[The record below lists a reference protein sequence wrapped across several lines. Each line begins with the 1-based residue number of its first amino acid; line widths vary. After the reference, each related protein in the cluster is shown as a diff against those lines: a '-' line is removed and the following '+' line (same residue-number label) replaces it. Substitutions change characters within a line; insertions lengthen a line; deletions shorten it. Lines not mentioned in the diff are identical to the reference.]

1 MEKCEEEGSKSGHHG
16 ASEANSKTQG
26 IVIVPNPSPYHFMIG
41 PDWFSHCMYV
51 INMLFVLFPNFKT

>member
-16 ASEANSKTQG
+16 TSGASEASSKTQG

-41 PDWFSHCMYV
+41 PDWFALCM
-51 INMLFVLFPNFKT
+51 